1 MEVNKEKKE
10 FLPSLNGIRA
20 LCIFLVIG
28 SHADRS
34 MNFPEILKPYWK
46 FLFNGGLGVNVFF
59 VLSGYLITFLLLKEE
74 AKNETIS
81 LGGFYKRRFIR
92 ILPIY
97 FTLLIVFALFQI
109 FGLFNFESCAW
120 LTSLTFTKNY
130 GCGSWIDGHL
140 WSLSVEEQFYIFW
153 PIVFKFCGKS
163 LRKYFAFALL
173 MLCPILRVYYYKHNQ
188 LGAYNFSFQS
198 NADCLMWGC
207 IGAMYLKEIINYIK
221 NINQK
226 FLRIGIVLIILLVWQ
241 LQNLLL
247 LGWLTVPFFKTVI
260 SICSVLAFISFT
272 NFKEGVSFNILNTRI
287 LNYIGILSYS
297 IYVWQQIF
305 FAPEV
310 GIFHFFPV
318 NFISI
323 FIVAFLSYNLVEK
336 PFLKLKNKIA

>member
-34 MNFPEILKPYWK
+34 INFPEILKPYWK
-46 FLFNGGLGVNVFF
+46 FLFNGGLGVNIFF
-59 VLSGYLITFLLLKEE
+59 VLSGYLITYLLIKEE

-97 FTLLIVFALFQI
+97 ITLLIVFAILQFFGI
-109 FGLFNFESCAW
+109 FYFEPCAW

-130 GCGSWIDGHL
+130 GCGYWVDGHL
-140 WSLSVEEQFYIFW
+140 WSLSVEEQFYILW
-153 PIVFKFCGKS
+153 PIIFRFSGKK
-163 LRKYFAFALL
+163 LRKYIAVSFLIV
-173 MLCPILRVYYYKHNQ
+173 CPIIRVYYYRLNQ
-188 LGAYNFSFQS
+188 NGLYSFSFQS

-207 IGAMYLKEIINYIK
+207 IGALYLKEIIDYLK
-221 NINQK
+221 NINQRV
-226 FLRIGIVLIILLVWQ
+226 LRLGIVIVILLLWQ
-241 LQNLLL
+241 LQNLFL
-247 LGWLTVPFFKTVI
+247 LGWFTVPFFKTFV
-260 SICSVLAFISFT
+260 SICSVLAFISYT
-272 NFKEGVSFNILNTRI
+272 NFKDGNSFKILNTRF

-297 IYVWQQIF
+297 IYVWQQLF
-305 FAPEV
+305 FAPEL
-310 GIFHFFPV
+310 GIFHLLPFS
-318 NFISI
+318 FIAI

-336 PFLKLKNKIA
+336 PFLKLKNKLG